1 MSAMADRAAAI
12 ADFLAAQGWGE
23 AARAPLAMDASFRRY
38 ERLTAG
44 PRRAILM
51 DAPPPHEDVR
61 PFVTVQRLLRG
72 MDLSAPAILA
82 TDLDRGLLLLEDF
95 GDGTYARLLAAGAD
109 EAPLYALAVDVL
121 IALQRRFD
129 LAQAPDLPRYDGPR
143 LLDEA
148 VRFVDWYLRLVT
160 GNAVAADLRD
170 DYLARWR
177 SVLPLAQG
185 APTTLVLRDYHVDN
199 LMRLDGRDGI
209 AACGLLDFQ
218 DAVLGPASYDL
229 VSLLEDERRDVP
241 APLRQAMI
249 ARYLDA
255 FPALD
260 RAAFAAAYATM
271 GAHRHAKNIGQFA
284 RLKLR
289 DGKAHYLK
297 HIPRMWGLL
306 LADLAHPG
314 LAPVREWFE
323 ARVPPE
329 WRRVP
334 ERVTA

>member
-1 MSAMADRAAAI
+1 
-12 ADFLAAQGWGE
+12 
-23 AARAPLAMDASFRRY
+23 
-38 ERLTAG
+38 
-44 PRRAILM
+44 M
-51 DAPPPHEDVR
+51 DAPPPQENIA
-61 PFVTVQRLLRG
+61 PFMTVQRLLRN
-72 MDLSAPAILA
+72 MDLSAPAIVA
-82 TDLDRGLLLLEDF
+82 ADRDQGLLLLEDF

-129 LAQAPDLPRYDGPR
+129 PAQAPDLPRYDATR
-143 LLDEA
+143 LLDEV
-148 VRFVDWYLRLVT
+148 VRFVDWYVRLVA
-160 GNAVAADLRD
+160 GEAVAASLRD
-170 DYLARWR
+170 SYLECWR
-177 SVLPLAQG
+177 AVLPLAHG
-185 APTTLVLRDYHVDN
+185 APATLVLRDYHVDN
-199 LMRLDGRDGI
+199 LMRLEGRDGI

-218 DAVLGPASYDL
+218 DALLGPASYDL

-241 APLRQAMI
+241 AALRDTMI

-284 RLKLR
+284 RLLLR
-289 DGKAHYLK
+289 DGKPHYLK

-306 LADLAHPG
+306 LADMAHPG
-314 LAPVREWFE
+314 LARVRDWFE
-323 ARVPPE
+323 AQVPPA

-334 ERVTA
+334 ERVPT